1 LPAGAQLAL
10 ICCPQASIKRTS
22 RQGGRMYTV
31 SRRVGRLVEIRVAP
45 PITVSEAIAFAE
57 ALQSLVDGMNS
68 RFVAC
73 SDFSRI
79 NILPP
84 EIVMTYATCMRSLNT
99 RLHRTGI
106 LVAKSATFGLQIARL
121 VKDAGNPNRRSFT
134 DAHDLK
140 LWLAETLTREEQTR
154 LAEFLASP

>member
-1 LPAGAQLAL
+1 
-10 ICCPQASIKRTS
+10 
-22 RQGGRMYTV
+22 MYTV

-57 ALQSLVDGMNS
+57 SLQTLVDAMNS

-79 NILPP
+79 HILPP
-84 EIVMTYATCMRSLNT
+84 EIVMTFATCMRSLNT
-99 RLHRTGI
+99 RLDRTGL

-121 VKDAGNPNRRSFT
+121 VKDAGNPNRKSFT
-134 DAHDLK
+134 DASELK
-140 LWLAETLTREEQTR
+140 LWLAGALSRDEQAR